1 MEWALSGPR
10 GAGNGAKG
18 SWSLLFLHGFSPSH
32 AAPLC
37 SPAPQTSYI
46 CLPEAR
52 LPKEL
57 RFITDDFVLQIF
69 GHMSHLWIVLRIPRG
84 QRLGLIHLQIFQKV
98 LQNVYIGFFVK

>member
-1 MEWALSGPR
+1 MEGALSGLS

-18 SWSLLFLHGFSPSH
+18 SWPLPFLHGFSPSH
-32 AAPLC
+32 ASPLF
-37 SPAPQTSYI
+37 SPAPQTNYI

-69 GHMSHLWIVLRIPRG
+69 GHMSNLWIVLRIPRG